1 MDGEKRR
8 EPRLIP
14 AEREAVAA
22 VDHREGDTDTGNYIA
37 KLANV
42 WAAVRK
48 KSIEQSLGL
57 S

>member
-1 MDGEKRR
+1 MDDEKRR

-14 AEREAVAA
+14 AEPEALAA
-22 VDHREGDTDTGNYIA
+22 VGDQEGDTDTGNYIA

-48 KSIEQSLGL
+48 KSIEQGATA
-57 S
+57 